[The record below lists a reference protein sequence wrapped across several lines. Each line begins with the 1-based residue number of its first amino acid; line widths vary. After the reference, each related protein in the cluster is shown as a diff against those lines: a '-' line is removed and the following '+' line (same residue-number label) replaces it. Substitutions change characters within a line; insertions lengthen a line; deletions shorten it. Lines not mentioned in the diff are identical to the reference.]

1 MTRPDKP
8 TCDKWNCRYCSR
20 LNDSG
25 KIRSHTTNKT
35 HNAMRNVSCHS
46 NNLVYC
52 ISCKKCGKQYV
63 GQTKNS
69 VRQRFV
75 SHFYLI
81 GHKKTEHEVSRH
93 FNSHDHRGIHDVEIH
108 VLEFIKSDVQKPE
121 TRSYRLRSEYSWIQR
136 LRTQIPLGMN
146 TIDTDYL

>member
-1 MTRPDKP
+1 MTRPDRP
-8 TCDKWNCRYCSR
+8 TCDKRNCRYCSC
-20 LNDSG
+20 LIDSS

-35 HNAMRNVSCHS
+35 HNTKRNVSCYS

-81 GHKKTEHEVSRH
+81 GHKKTEHEVPRH
-93 FNSHDHRGIHDVEIH
+93 FNSRDHQGIHDVEIH
-108 VLEFIKSDVQKPE
+108 VLESRNLK
-121 TRSYRLRSEYSWIQR
+121 
-136 LRTQIPLGMN
+136 LGV
-146 TIDTDYL
+146 TDYEASTPGFNASVPKYHWV